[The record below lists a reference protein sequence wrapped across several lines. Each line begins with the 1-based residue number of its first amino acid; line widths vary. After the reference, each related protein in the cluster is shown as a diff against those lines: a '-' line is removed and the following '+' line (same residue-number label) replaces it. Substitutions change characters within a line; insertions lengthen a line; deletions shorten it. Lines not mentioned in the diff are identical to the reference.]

1 MVQRYPIHAPH
12 QYRSCRRFFISGR
25 EDAIQASLE
34 LLGELK
40 ASLELTQ
47 KAVLARDLNGLEQ
60 RTREQLRWRQAL
72 AVLWAESRHG
82 ANARVEMQGQ
92 SPVPAELQAALSRVL
107 HLGRVQS
114 FLLARAQRSLATM
127 AYLLAGPQASYGPS
141 SALSANC
148 DAVALGVKR
157 STAKCQA

>member
-1 MVQRYPIHAPH
+1 MAQRHPIHAPH

-25 EDAIQASLE
+25 EDDIQASLE

-47 KAVLARDLNGLEQ
+47 KALLAHDLESLE
-60 RTREQLRWRQAL
+60 RGTHEQMRWRQAL

-82 ANARVEMQGQ
+82 ANARVEMQGE

-127 AYLLAGPQASYGPS
+127 AYLLAGPQASYGPACAVS
-141 SALSANC
+141 GNC
-148 DAVALGVKR
+148 GAVASGVER
-157 STAKCQA
+157 STTTCQA